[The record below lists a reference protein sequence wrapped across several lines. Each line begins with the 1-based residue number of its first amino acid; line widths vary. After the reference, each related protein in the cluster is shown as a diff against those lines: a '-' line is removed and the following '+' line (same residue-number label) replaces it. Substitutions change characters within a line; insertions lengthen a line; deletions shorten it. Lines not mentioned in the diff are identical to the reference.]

1 MKKFLCLTTSL
12 IALIGALALGGGAVA
27 FAETEDAADGQS
39 GAGYYPDTFETSPE
53 FESLDDYAVGNG
65 EYLFLEKNVMYK
77 YGSGDVIPYEGSRK
91 TITHLFFDNGEFYY
105 ETKDGKLYALTNFNE
120 EDKFEDFALET
131 PSSVEL
137 GTYYYFKNNDAYYF
151 IDQNADEPR
160 SLLDGFDNVKKYGN
174 DDDGYKVYAV
184 RTDESKQVLCTLT
197 GKAHSD
203 VEVKDFNLVKNIA
216 VGDAYAS
223 LRASAN
229 EIRFVDLTPGAYMTE
244 VDLGKLTDKS
254 STYFAA
260 ADKPVTV
267 TVTADTPAALL
278 LYTDNVGISI
288 IAVNGKSY
296 LIHPDNANLNNVYP
310 PKNLENATGT
320 ATAGYIYSS
329 PFESAGTRIK
339 NSSGENDLIVLGE
352 VKILQEIHRDKYPV
366 LDGDF
371 YYVEYKI
378 DEETAVK
385 GYVRSGLIS
394 TYTFNEA
401 DPEETPDPNAT
412 YEDLVKPVV
421 LILIVL
427 LLIAIAAGY
436 LIYVGTSDK
445 RKKKTEVA
453 SSDSTKQNKQ

>member
-1 MKKFLCLTTSL
+1 MKKFLAITTSL
-12 IALIGALALGGGAVA
+12 IATFGALALGGSAVA
-27 FAETEDAADGQS
+27 FAGTDETGGSAS
-39 GAGYYPDTFETSPE
+39 SAGSYPDTFETSPK
-53 FESLDDYAVGNG
+53 FGSLDDYAVGNG

-77 YGSGDVIPYEGSRK
+77 YGSGDVVPYEGSRK
-91 TITHLFFDNGEFYY
+91 TITHLYFESGEFYY

-120 EDKFEDFALET
+120 EDKFEDFTLET

-160 SLLDGFDNVKKYGN
+160 SLLEVDNVKKYGN
-174 DDDGYKVYAV
+174 DDDGYEVYAV
-184 RTDESKQVLCTLT
+184 RTTEESKQVLCTLT
-197 GKAHSD
+197 GKDHSD
-203 VEVKDFNLVKNIA
+203 VEVKDFDLVKNIA

-223 LRASAN
+223 LTNAAE
-229 EIRFVDLTPGAYMTE
+229 EIRFVDLTAGAYMTE
-244 VDLGKLTDKS
+244 VSLGKLTDKS
-254 STYFAA
+254 STYFSA

-267 TVTADTPAALL
+267 TVPADTPTALL
-278 LYTDNVGISI
+278 LYTDNLGISI
-288 IAVNGKSY
+288 VAVNGKSY

-310 PKNLENATGT
+310 PKNLENAKGT

-352 VKILQEIHRDKYPV
+352 VKILQEIRKEKYPV

-371 YYVEYKI
+371 YYVEYEP
-378 DEETAVK
+378 DEKTTVK
-385 GYVRSGLIS
+385 GYVRLGLIS

-401 DPEETPDPNAT
+401 DPQETPDPDAT
-412 YEDLVKPVV
+412 YEDLIKPVV

-445 RKKKTEVA
+445 RKKKNEVA
-453 SSDSTKQNKQ
+453 ATDEKERDER